1 MSVPVEFCGSIA
13 ADAAGARDMRGGHR
27 EWQPGTKHTEAQL
40 HFGDYPTRHE
50 CDTSGYTTSAWQK
63 EARHPFDTALR
74 AHGEGTRGSNSF
86 SLSVVNGSMGR
97 SEAPAQGCL
106 NHNVMV
112 CSKKGAGSCTLS
124 NAFDLA

>member
-40 HFGDYPTRHE
+40 HFGDYPTTHE

-63 EARHPFDTALR
+63 EARHPFDTAPREILQPR
-74 AHGEGTRGSNSF
+74 SAITWRDELF
-86 SLSVVNGSMGR
+86 ASLVRNEPTFV
-97 SEAPAQGCL
+97 
-106 NHNVMV
+106 
-112 CSKKGAGSCTLS
+112 
-124 NAFDLA
+124 